1 MLSNM
6 IAFYDMARRA
16 VETTAQSDNKIT
28 WSIIRENMSEIL
40 YRLTSM
46 KFKVFLWGS
55 GLFWFLW
62 ASRASERLTQ
72 WCLPETFDKGL
83 WTETLCHH
91 FEGSKELVCEHRNG
105 QCWNPVR
112 WCWLHSLGNPT
123 FSSLLCVTYS
133 HGNSASIFSSL
144 LWGFCDKIL

>member
-46 KFKVFLWGS
+46 KFKVRKWVVLLPVSFQGLWKTDSQS
-55 GLFWFLW
+55 GKH
-62 ASRASERLTQ
+62 TK
-72 WCLPETFDKGL
+72 TFDKGL
-83 WTETLCHH
+83 
-91 FEGSKELVCEHRNG
+91 
-105 QCWNPVR
+105 
-112 WCWLHSLGNPT
+112 
-123 FSSLLCVTYS
+123 
-133 HGNSASIFSSL
+133 
-144 LWGFCDKIL
+144 

>member
-46 KFKVFLWGS
+46 KFKVCLLV
-55 GLFWFLW
+55 GLHTGV
-62 ASRASERLTQ
+62 SSE
-72 WCLPETFDKGL
+72 
-83 WTETLCHH
+83 
-91 FEGSKELVCEHRNG
+91 
-105 QCWNPVR
+105 
-112 WCWLHSLGNPT
+112 
-123 FSSLLCVTYS
+123 
-133 HGNSASIFSSL
+133 
-144 LWGFCDKIL
+144 